1 MDPTVFT
8 WWILT
13 DQQFESGNLLWLT
26 ATLTCSLHHVPAA
39 ASHLKPCLSMS
50 WTPGEGHLCGTGVG
64 GRAATLAA
72 TLPNIRQ
79 REVVWSWSGL
89 VWSTWSPTGT
99 RQNKSTF
106 FCTGWRSEVIGPT
119 ASFPHQDHLL
129 TSDSLRSSPVQILI
143 KAAETQETSS
153 TECSRTG
160 RWRRSSGSVELQQ
173 NQSRISSMQFLPAYG
188 VRYLQP
194 LCGDELWQLL
204 QTLDEP
210 DLPAELLT
218 GDTRRQKTSECVC
231 VCVYLSVCAHMCVR
245 VCTCACACMCA
256 DLMKG
261 LTTVISALMY
271 QAGWTT
277 SSPFRS
283 FFSLKTDMTTVRSLL
298 INVFS
303 LEMFTVYSAI
313 RRGDS
318 SAPLDCPDEWIHRTS
333 CRWRCSTD
341 GATLWPAA
349 CFWEPSH
356 TGTPTGSSLT
366 PWGPTSPQ
374 CTCTHTHTHT
384 QHTHTHTE

>member
-231 VCVYLSVCAHMCVR
+231 VCVSVCVCAHVCACVHVR
-245 VCTCACACMCA
+245 VCVHVC
-256 DLMKG
+256 
-261 LTTVISALMY
+261 
-271 QAGWTT
+271 
-277 SSPFRS
+277 R
-283 FFSLKTDMTTVRSLL
+283 
-298 INVFS
+298 
-303 LEMFTVYSAI
+303 
-313 RRGDS
+313 
-318 SAPLDCPDEWIHRTS
+318 PDEGFDNGDQCFDVPGRMDDQQPLQVLLQPENRHDNSQITS
-333 CRWRCSTD
+333 HQ
-341 GATLWPAA
+341 
-349 CFWEPSH
+349 CFLSGDVHSLFSH
-356 TGTPTGSSLT
+356 QMGWQLRPTGLSWWVNSSYLL
-366 PWGPTSPQ
+366 SM
-374 CTCTHTHTHT
+374 
-384 QHTHTHTE
+384 EV